1 MQVMYILDVSFHDI
15 SPSKYPELVFKT
27 SEESPVLM
35 TISISLRLNG
45 KGWFRRSIHP
55 TCLRT
60 NFPPYVRVGSR
71 YHFPSHGLGL
81 LTSRERWWNRMNS
94 FQTDLFTETTP
105 LVSSRHFKMEPLL
118 AQSKNPEKNFS
129 KWVNFED
136 QNEIH
141 LATNTGSNFLIF
153 HWSICPRWFLEHHI
167 SGSELPPNSGI

>member
-1 MQVMYILDVSFHDI
+1 MFRSKCTGLLMQVMYILDVSFHDI

-105 LVSSRHFKMEPLL
+105 LVSSPPFLKWNPSLHSPRILKKTSQNGLILRTKMKYTLL
-118 AQSKNPEKNFS
+118 QTQVQTSSFS
-129 KWVNFED
+129 IGPYAPAD
-136 QNEIH
+136 
-141 LATNTGSNFLIF
+141 S
-153 HWSICPRWFLEHHI
+153 
-167 SGSELPPNSGI
+167 